1 MLCLVFFLE
10 VWFFAL
16 SMTVVLNG
24 LCLVSQRIPW
34 VYLCPDFIF
43 RLHARFCFVFFA
55 RPSLVA
61 FQYDLT
67 LVASDSLNEVEI
79 PAVIYVRDLNDLP
92 PEFEQMQYVVNIT
105 EETVFV
111 DAPLIQVL
119 SFCSMSSFGMRTSI
133 EFSWQSMCCFCMNCI
148 FIQQNFFWFGS
159 SYLDTFIQVDPSRCP
174 LGSVEPWKGK
184 FCFSLCS

>member
-1 MLCLVFFLE
+1 M
-10 VWFFAL
+10 
-16 SMTVVLNG
+16 
-24 LCLVSQRIPW
+24 
-34 VYLCPDFIF
+34 
-43 RLHARFCFVFFA
+43 FFA

-111 DAPLIQVL
+111 DAPLIQV
-119 SFCSMSSFGMRTSI
+119 
-133 EFSWQSMCCFCMNCI
+133 
-148 FIQQNFFWFGS
+148 
-159 SYLDTFIQVDPSRCP
+159 PSAR
-174 LGSVEPWKGK
+174 
-184 FCFSLCS
+184 